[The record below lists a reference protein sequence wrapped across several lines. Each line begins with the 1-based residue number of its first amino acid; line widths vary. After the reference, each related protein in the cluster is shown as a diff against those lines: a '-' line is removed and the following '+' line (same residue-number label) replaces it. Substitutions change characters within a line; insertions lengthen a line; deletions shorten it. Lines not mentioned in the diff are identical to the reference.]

1 MRITQLLLKLLH
13 LKTANTTG
21 QGWKTSPDRSGYTI
35 CRVAMQQSKMVFER
49 MAGPKFLRGTTVS
62 LQKSICYLL

>member
-35 CRVAMQQSKMVFER
+35 LEWAF
-49 MAGPKFLRGTTVS
+49 
-62 LQKSICYLL
+62 